1 MTTEPEWGPVE
12 QADVRA
18 TRTAIE
24 AYLNRADSASEQQLG
39 GAQAAGLGGSSAL
52 AGDGGAAARG
62 DRCIDDATAE
72 RIAREA
78 WDAVQAVTPP
88 PPDPETDAGP
98 AQNRKEPKEVAE
110 RRQQAVAVVRGLQQ
124 LGYHLDEKLLPGPDM
139 AAG

>member
-1 MTTEPEWGPVE
+1 MATEPEWGPVE
-12 QADVRA
+12 QTDVRA
-18 TRTAIE
+18 ARTAID
-24 AYLNRADSASEQQLG
+24 ACLNRRDSASEQQLG
-39 GAQAAGLGGSSAL
+39 GAAAGRGGSSAL
-52 AGDGGAAARG
+52 EGDGGAAARG
-62 DRCIDDATAE
+62 DRRIDDATAE

-98 AQNRKEPKEVAE
+98 AQNRKEPTEVAE
-110 RRQQAVAVVRGLQQ
+110 RRKQAIAVVRGLQQ